1 MESIPLTADE
11 LIDQLAEQYPEVI
24 YDPGQDRDE
33 FLLKSGE
40 RRLVLLLLTRRRLD
54 LEASREGRS

>member
-33 FLLKSGE
+33 FLLQSGE

>member
-54 LEASREGRS
+54 LEESREGRS

>member
-33 FLLKSGE
+33 FLLRSGE